1 MAKMKQ
7 YPTSI
12 QHDEVLLKTEGLT
25 KRHRMAVEVRLGEKF
40 LLQEAIALVER
51 STNGNE
57 KDGRVA
63 KKARTKA

>member
-1 MAKMKQ
+1 
-7 YPTSI
+7 
-12 QHDEVLLKTEGLT
+12 
-25 KRHRMAVEVRLGEKF
+25 MAVEVRIGEKF

-57 KDGRVA
+57 KDGRAA